1 MTLDVACTRFIGG
14 EDMKKSILSLIILA
28 IVFGFAS
35 PASAVDLGVR
45 GYYWFTD
52 IYGDLRVDGNGIP
65 GTKLDLE
72 SDLGIGD
79 ESYPVVE
86 AFLGLGNHHLS
97 FAYYRAEYNGDG
109 VLTRNIAFNGEI
121 FTADERIS
129 SSLNYD
135 VYDVKY
141 QYDFLNLE
149 NVLAGFSLGAV
160 LRVEVFDGEAEITS
174 ETFNQSERE
183 NFTLP
188 VPLLGLNLHLG
199 LLANI
204 LEARVLAT
212 GFTYGDGTL
221 LDGQADISW
230 TPFPF
235 LDIHGGYRYFSID
248 FDRSDVEANF
258 RVSGP
263 YVALTL
269 SI

>member
-1 MTLDVACTRFIGG
+1 MFGVDLHPFPLEGG
-14 EDMKKSILSLIILA
+14 DMKKSILSLIIVA
-28 IVFGFAS
+28 MVFAFVS
-35 PASAVDLGVR
+35 PVGAVDFGVR

-52 IYGDLRVDGNGIP
+52 ISGDLRVDGSGIL

-72 SDLGIGD
+72 SDLGISD

-97 FAYYRAEYNGDG
+97 FAYYRADYTGDG
-109 VLTRNIAFNGEI
+109 LLTRDIVFNGEI
-121 FTADERIS
+121 FTVGERIS
-129 SSLNYD
+129 STLKYD
-135 VYDVKY
+135 AYDVKY

-160 LRVEVFDGEAEITS
+160 LRVEVFDGEAEIRS
-174 ETFNQSERE
+174 NTFNQSERE
-183 NFTLP
+183 DFTFP
-188 VPLLGLNLHLG
+188 VPLVGLNFHMG
-199 LLANI
+199 LLADI

-221 LDGQADISW
+221 IDAQADISW

-235 LDIHGGYRYFSID
+235 LDIHGGYRYFSVD
-248 FDRSDVEANF
+248 VDRSDVEANF
-258 RVSGP
+258 EVSGP